1 MEALRTVS
9 PLGTNAEINATIKD
23 LGAAMGAPTRS
34 QTEGSYC
41 LETDYLPVGDS
52 SHPRPSTQVDDC
64 VKCKQLSP
72 QIQ

>member
-1 MEALRTVS
+1 
-9 PLGTNAEINATIKD
+9 
-23 LGAAMGAPTRS
+23 MGAPTRS